1 MIHKFLVYIS
11 RFLEASKGYK
21 KTKSFFYNLLEND
34 HYKYKKFFDYFM
46 IIIVLSSVFVLLYD
60 VKNQLGEIL
69 YIYDIYVVTTIFVVE
84 YLLRFWIYNDVHKI
98 ILDEEEKSIFL
109 GKEFET
115 KKVLKEIYQ
124 KKLEYIISPFAII
137 DLLAILPAYRPLRIL
152 RIFMLFRLF
161 KVLRYT
167 KSVNNFLSIIK
178 TKKFEILT
186 LLILVGFITFI
197 GGAVI
202 YVFEYHKNPNI
213 HNFFDALYWSLVT
226 ISTVGYGD
234 ISPVT
239 NEGRVLTMFLILAGI
254 GFISFA
260 TSIIASAFAEKLQE
274 LKTQRIENEAHNL
287 KEYYLICGYSDIT
300 ELLAKKFQTERERF
314 IIVDLEDD
322 KIKKATEL
330 GFLALKSDITK
341 TETLDLFKFENI
353 KKIFI
358 LTNNDII
365 NTFLI
370 LSLKDYINRQNINID
385 IIAIVNDERNEVK
398 LSKAGAKYVLNPTKV
413 SALFTS
419 EYIYN
424 PVSFEII
431 TAIFNEKDNISVDEI
446 EVIENSF
453 LDEILLGDIDFG
465 KYQITL
471 IGVAKQNEA
480 KLYNHILKIQKRYFY
495 FNPEPEIN
503 LEKNDILLVVGDVR
517 RINHFKFE
525 IEKSAL

>member
-1 MIHKFLVYIS
+1 MHKFLVYIA
-11 RFLEASKGYK
+11 RFLDTSESYK
-21 KTKSFFYNLLEND
+21 KTKTFFYNLLEND
-34 HYKYKKFFDYFM
+34 HYKYKKFFDIFM
-46 IIIVLSSVFVLLYD
+46 IFIVLSSVFVLLYD
-60 VKNQLGEIL
+60 VKNQLGKIL
-69 YIYDIYVVTTIFVVE
+69 YIYDIYVVTTIFIVE
-84 YLLRFWIYNDVHKI
+84 YIVRLWIYNDIHTI
-98 ILDEEEKSIFL
+98 ILKEEEESIFL
-109 GKEFET
+109 NRAFNT
-115 KKVLKEIYQ
+115 SKVLKEIA
-124 KKLEYIISPFAII
+124 KKKFEYITSPFAII
-137 DLLAILPAYRPLRIL
+137 DFLAILPAYRPLRIL

-202 YVFEYHKNPNI
+202 YVFEYGKNDNI

-239 NEGRVLTMFLILAGI
+239 YEGRVLTMFLILAGI

-260 TSIIASAFAEKLQE
+260 TSIVASAFAEKLQE

-300 ELLAKKFQTERERF
+300 ELLAKKFQKEKQRF
-314 IIVDLEDD
+314 IIVDLEDE
-322 KIKKATEL
+322 KIKKANEA
-330 GFLALKSDITK
+330 GFLALKADITK

-353 KKIFI
+353 KKIFV

-370 LSLKDYINRQNINID
+370 LSIKDYMNKFNINLE
-385 IIAIVNDERNEVK
+385 IIAIANDERNETK
-398 LSKAGAKYVLNPTKV
+398 LSRAGAKYVLNPTKV

-453 LDEILLGDIDFG
+453 LDGVLLGEIDFS

-471 IGVAKQNEA
+471 IGIAKQNEA
-480 KLYNHILKIQKRYFY
+480 KLYTHILKIQKRYFY